1 MEAAVSFE
9 KPPFSVIKVEK
20 KAEILYNVDNYIH
33 KVEIQWTQQKTIN
46 LNKRQANIG

>member
-1 MEAAVSFE
+1 MASSMMEAAVSFE

-33 KVEIQWTQQKTIN
+33 NVEIQ
-46 LNKRQANIG
+46 